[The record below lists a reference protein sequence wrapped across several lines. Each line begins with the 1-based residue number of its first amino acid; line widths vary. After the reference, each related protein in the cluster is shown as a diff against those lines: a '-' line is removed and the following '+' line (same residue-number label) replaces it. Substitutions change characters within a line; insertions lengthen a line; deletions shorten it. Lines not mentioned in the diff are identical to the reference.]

1 MSSDRTIVDAIKVA
15 QTFLSQNLPP
25 AYNLPDSATV
35 TRVRELVHSP
45 SIRSALERS
54 SDTLLA
60 FALRAVERVVADQS
74 LTNRQII
81 TRLWDVL
88 DDPHLNQ
95 ALGISRRTPG

>member
-1 MSSDRTIVDAIKVA
+1 
-15 QTFLSQNLPP
+15 
-25 AYNLPDSATV
+25 
-35 TRVRELVHSP
+35 
-45 SIRSALERS
+45 LERS

-88 DDPHLNQ
+88 DDPHLNK
-95 ALGISRRTPG
+95 ALGIPQNSRITFGPHPKRL